1 MDLVVTSKCR
11 ETEGPAKK
19 GKRSSL
25 RLHLMPYPVAGV
37 GGGCALNCDPFA
49 HFSRRIHSLTDGEA
63 SPLLNQCSSAK
74 TGKAGRI
81 TDENMISSPSAI
93 LSFLFLGDESDA
105 SDASR
110 LKRLGITHILNVTA
124 HLQSPLT
131 TEAHGF
137 KYKRLPATDSC
148 RQNMLPYFEQAFQF
162 IGELMGTRE
171 ELGRSEESCNAS
183 VKRQRQGEG
192 QAD

>member
-1 MDLVVTSKCR
+1 M
-11 ETEGPAKK
+11 
-19 GKRSSL
+19 
-25 RLHLMPYPVAGV
+25 
-37 GGGCALNCDPFA
+37 NCDPFA
-49 HFSRRIHSLTDGEA
+49 HFSRRIHSLTDGED
-63 SPLLNQCSSAK
+63 SPLLNQCTSANLGK
-74 TGKAGRI
+74 TGKVGRI

-105 SDASR
+105 SDPSL

-148 RQNMLPYFEQAFQF
+148 RQNMLPYFEDAFQF

-183 VKRQRQGEG
+183 VKRQRASERERVRRINNDVF
-192 QAD
+192 A